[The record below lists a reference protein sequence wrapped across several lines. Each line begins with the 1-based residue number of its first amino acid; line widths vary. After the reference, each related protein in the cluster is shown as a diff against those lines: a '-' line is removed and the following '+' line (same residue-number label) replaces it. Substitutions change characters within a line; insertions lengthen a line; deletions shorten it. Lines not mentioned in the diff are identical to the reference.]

1 MRLIPKDEKFHEL
14 FIEHGECVAEAA
26 SMLEKMVGSYTNVQ
40 EQVAAI
46 RAVEK
51 KGDKIIG
58 ELHRRL
64 ERAFITPYDRED
76 IHELASNLDDVLDG
90 IQNVCETFVVYGIE
104 KPTDESKEFAAIL
117 AAQGSQLLEALKN
130 LSKNNGVTGHITAIN
145 DLEHRAD
152 CLSRSSIGRLFRE
165 KIDPVELI
173 KLRDVYQQFE
183 ETIDSAQDAG
193 KVISRILTKHH

>member
-14 FIEHGECVAEAA
+14 FIQHGECVAEAA
-26 SMLEKMVGSYTNVQ
+26 TMLEQMLAAYTNVQ
-40 EQVAAI
+40 EQVASI

-51 KGDKIIG
+51 QGDKLIG

-90 IQNVCETFVVYGIE
+90 IQNVCETFIVYGIE
-104 KPTDESKEFAAIL
+104 KPTDEAKEFAAIL
-117 AAQGSQLLEALKN
+117 AAQGSQLLEALKK
-130 LSKNNGVTGHITAIN
+130 LSANDGVSSHLTAIN

-152 CLSRSSIGRLFRE
+152 GLSRSSIGRLFRE
-165 KIDPVELI
+165 KTDALEVI
-173 KLRDVYQQFE
+173 KLRDLYQQFE
-183 ETIDSAQDAG
+183 ETVDSAQDAG
-193 KVISRILTKHH
+193 KVISRIITKHH